1 MVKTTYILIALVL
14 LTAAIIPAFA
24 CNYSSEHQGPQQI
37 TQAPQP
43 ASEHNMNHAA
53 RVFWTVR
60 TFHKDSTGTIKAQ

>member
-1 MVKTTYILIALVL
+1 MEKTTYILIALVL
-14 LTAAIIPAFA
+14 ITALALPVLGM
-24 CNYSSEHQGPQQI
+24 NYSSEHQGPQQI